1 MDGATLPTSITT
13 STLTTINL
21 FTGEATPVIIT
32 TEITPGNYT
41 NVGLTMDL
49 FDDSTLYS
57 IILNGEYTH
66 TNDSII
72 PIRFLYVS
80 GETFEAVLVSY
91 FFPPATN
98 TTCWLELDPNNW
110 FSVVPRSDL
119 DDATSVLDSAGV
131 MIISE
136 SVNTT
141 VYDPV
146 EGQLVATTTSS
157 GIIVCE

>member
-13 STLTTINL
+13 TVVTTIDL
-21 FTGEATPVIIT
+21 FTGVATPVIIT

-41 NVGLTMDL
+41 AIGITMDL
-49 FDDSTLYS
+49 QDDGLNDN

-72 PIRFLYVS
+72 PIRFLFNS
-80 GETFEAVLVSY
+80 GETFEATLASY
-91 FFPPATN
+91 FFPPGTN

-119 DDATSVLDSAGV
+119 DDASGTLDGAGV

-146 EGQLVATTTSS
+146 EGQLGATTTTN
-157 GIIVCE
+157 GTIVCE